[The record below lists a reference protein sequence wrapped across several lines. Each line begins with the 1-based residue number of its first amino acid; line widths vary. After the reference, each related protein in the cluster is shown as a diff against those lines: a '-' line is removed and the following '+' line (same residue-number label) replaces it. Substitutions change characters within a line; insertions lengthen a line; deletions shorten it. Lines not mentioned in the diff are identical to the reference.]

1 MEVSISTVEE
11 RKKLTWFDQF
21 PLDSEWKIDGRG
33 TRLKAEISGLFLK
46 VKRETIRS
54 SINRAAVRVGERENL
69 GLQSMGVSGDEMW
82 GQGKETSLRCLPGF
96 LYNISVINQNK
107 SKKSNRFWRTDNTF
121 N

>member
-21 PLDSEWKIDGRG
+21 PLDSKWKIDGRG

-82 GQGKETSLRCLPGF
+82 GSRQRNESEMSPRF
-96 LYNISVINQNK
+96 LIQYISH
-107 SKKSNRFWRTDNTF
+107 
-121 N
+121 